1 MSVVDVVDLLSVI
14 FDICL
19 LQYFL
24 AVFFDNNFVSK
35 KIRLPLIL
43 LGAVLYYCSS
53 VYVDNAYLRMINY
66 LCICFMLTFTVRGSF
81 AKKAALILI
90 YAIIG
95 IVVESVAATVLV
107 ALENNYYK
115 INREDHTELYIAG
128 VFLSNTLIL
137 LTVVVISF
145 LSS

>member
-43 LGAVLYYCSS
+43 LGGALLLLFGLCGQCLFAHDKLS
-53 VYVDNAYLRMINY
+53 VYLLYAHFYRPRFICQKSGAYPDLCDYRDCSGERSGDSFGSLR
-66 LCICFMLTFTVRGSF
+66 
-81 AKKAALILI
+81 K
-90 YAIIG
+90 
-95 IVVESVAATVLV
+95 
-107 ALENNYYK
+107 
-115 INREDHTELYIAG
+115 
-128 VFLSNTLIL
+128 
-137 LTVVVISF
+137 
-145 LSS
+145 